1 MYFMG
6 AISFLADPTILV
18 KNCLSLTALY
28 KVFVG
33 YGHLTVII
41 VTRSYKKLPIKIKI
55 INKTKELLHKMLFLL
70 LQCKKRTLVNSNDP

>member
-33 YGHLTVII
+33 YGHLYCYYCY
-41 VTRSYKKLPIKIKI
+41 SKLQKIAKLYSIKQRNYCIKCY
-55 INKTKELLHKMLFLL
+55 FLL
-70 LQCKKRTLVNSNDP
+70 LQCKKRTLVNSNDH